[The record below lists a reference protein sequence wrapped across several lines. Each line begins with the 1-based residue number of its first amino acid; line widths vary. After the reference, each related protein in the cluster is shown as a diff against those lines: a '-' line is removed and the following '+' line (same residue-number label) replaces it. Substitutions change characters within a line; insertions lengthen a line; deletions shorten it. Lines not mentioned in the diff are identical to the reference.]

1 MLRAAWRGRNLRGMR
16 ERRWVGAAA
25 MVAYAA
31 FWLAVLFG
39 YLRVDRHDVSD
50 ALYEVIRGAAVVGPA
65 FLLGL
70 LVGRWWAVLGGL
82 VFLLAA
88 VLPERIVVDGGAVDA
103 VLLGNY
109 GVSLGRAL
117 ALIALTTP
125 CVIAGMLARGSAQP
139 APAADDEL
147 VET

>member
-1 MLRAAWRGRNLRGMR
+1 MPLRVAAL
-16 ERRWVGAAA
+16 AAYC
-25 MVAYAA
+25 V

-39 YLRVDRHDVSD
+39 YLRVDQHDVSD
-50 ALYEVIRGAAVVGPA
+50 ALYQAIRGAAVVVPA

-70 LVGRWWAVLGGL
+70 IVRRWWAVLGGL

-88 VLPERIVVDGGAVDA
+88 VLPERVVTDGGSVDA

-109 GVSLGRAL
+109 GVSIGRAL

-125 CVIAGMLARGSAQP
+125 CVIAGLLARGSA
-139 APAADDEL
+139 APAAATPPPSE
-147 VET
+147 

>member
-1 MLRAAWRGRNLRGMR
+1 MR
-16 ERRWVGAAA
+16 ERGWVSFVAV
-25 MVAYAA
+25 VAYAA

-39 YLRVDRHDVSD
+39 YLRVDSHDMSD
-50 ALYEVIRGAAVVGPA
+50 ALYQTIRGAAVVVPA
-65 FLLGL
+65 FVLGL
-70 LVGRWWAVLGGL
+70 VVGRWWAVLGGL

-88 VLPERIVVDGGAVDA
+88 VLPERIVVDGGSVDA

-125 CVIAGMLARGSAQP
+125 CVIAGLMARGP
-139 APAADDEL
+139 VPEGAPADAGASPPTTE
-147 VET
+147 

>member
-1 MLRAAWRGRNLRGMR
+1 MRQRGWLSVAAI
-16 ERRWVGAAA
+16 
-25 MVAYAA
+25 VAYAA

-39 YLRVDRHDVSD
+39 YLRVNQDDVSN
-50 ALYEVIRGAAVVGPA
+50 AVYQGIRGAAVVGPA

-70 LVGRWWAVLGGL
+70 IVARWWAVLGGL

-88 VLPERIVVDGGAVDA
+88 ALPERIVTDGGPVDA
-103 VLLGNY
+103 VLIGNY

-125 CVIAGMLARGSAQP
+125 CVIAGLMARGPVRESAAVSP
-139 APAADDEL
+139 P
-147 VET
+147 TTG

>member
-1 MLRAAWRGRNLRGMR
+1 MLRAAWRWRNLRGMR
-16 ERRWVGAAA
+16 ERGWLSAAA

-39 YLRVDRHDVSD
+39 YLRVDSHDISD
-50 ALYEVIRGAAVVGPA
+50 ALYQTIRGAAVVVPA
-65 FLLGL
+65 FVLGL
-70 LVGRWWAVLGGL
+70 VVGRWWAVLGGL

-88 VLPERIVVDGGAVDA
+88 VLPERIVTDGGAVDA

-125 CVIAGMLARGSAQP
+125 CVIAGLLARGAP
-139 APAADDEL
+139 RPAAAPDE
-147 VET
+147 VGES

>member
-1 MLRAAWRGRNLRGMR
+1 MR
-16 ERRWVGAAA
+16 QRRWVGFVAV
-25 MVAYAA
+25 VAYAA

-39 YLRVDRHDVSD
+39 YLRVDSHDISD
-50 ALYEVIRGAAVVGPA
+50 AAYQAIRGAAMVVPA
-65 FLLGL
+65 FALGL

-88 VLPERIVVDGGAVDA
+88 VLPERIVVDGGSVDA

-125 CVIAGMLARGSAQP
+125 CVIAGLMARGP
-139 APAADDEL
+139 VRDAATPDGVADS
-147 VET
+147 